1 MALLKQSGKQETG
14 ELFARKADFWFV
26 ELGRSD
32 AQKQTDNFKILRELI
47 VSSQNMYP
55 AIERW
60 FDTKVVAGIKSSERV
75 AWVAYE
81 GEKAIA
87 SAVLKL
93 GEKSK
98 FCHLRVHEDFHDMD
112 LGQMFFTQ
120 MTLEARHLAK
130 EIHFTLP
137 ESLWCTKSKFFESF
151 GFSCITKSRRQY
163 RHGDVELSCSA
174 PLGVVHAAVLK
185 KLPTLM
191 SRFNIGRYSLLGD
204 ILISIKPKYADQI
217 LTGTKLVEIRK
228 KFSKRWVGC
237 RAVLYSSS
245 PQKALVGEA
254 TVRSVT
260 FGNPMD
266 VWAQFGTSIGC
277 SSSEFNTYVGTATEI
292 SAIELDE
299 VIPYKQPV
307 SLAQVSHLVQEN
319 LRPPQSFCD
328 LRIDDKESAWA
339 KATSMASLLHGRFS
353 PFRHIPANPGQ

>member
-1 MALLKQSGKQETG
+1 MALLRQSSKQETG
-14 ELFARKADFWFV
+14 ELFAKRADFRFV

-32 AQKQTDNFKILRELI
+32 AQKRTDNFKVLRELI

-55 AIERW
+55 TIERW
-60 FDTKVVAGIKSSERV
+60 FDTKVVTGIKSSERV

-98 FCHLRVHEDFHDMD
+98 FCHLRVHQDFHDLD

-120 MTLEARHLAK
+120 MTLEARHRAK
-130 EIHFTLP
+130 QIHFTLP
-137 ESLWCTKSKFFESF
+137 ESLWCAKAKFFESF
-151 GFSCITKSRRQY
+151 GFSCVTKSGRQY

-174 PLGVVHAAVLK
+174 PLSVVHSAVLK
-185 KLPTLM
+185 KLPQLM
-191 SRFNIGRYSLLGD
+191 SRFNVGRYSLLGD
-204 ILISIKPKYADQI
+204 ILVSIKPKYADQI
-217 LTGTKLVEIRK
+217 LAGAKLVEIRK
-228 KFSKRWVGC
+228 RFSNRWVGC

-260 FGNPMD
+260 FGNPRE

-277 SSSEFNTYVGTATEI
+277 SSAEFDAYVGTAAQI
-292 SAIELDE
+292 SAIELGD

-339 KATSMASLLHGRFS
+339 KAVSMASLLHGRFS
-353 PFRHIPANPGQ
+353 LLAHVSANRT